1 MSQSR
6 LVDVPPAQRF
16 MKFDRIDWNRVFF
29 KTYYEKRSGAHLL
42 VNFNR
47 VWILHVAFFW
57 YYTAFNSPTI
67 YRRSNGTDPTPA
79 MVWSA
84 TALGGAVATLIMIAA
99 TIAEFAYIPTTWNNT
114 SHLARRLGFLIVCLF
129 LTAAPTIYV
138 ATQNTPRNN
147 SQVALVIAI
156 VQFFIS
162 LVVTLVFCIIPSGR
176 MFGDRVAG
184 RARKYLASQTFTA
197 SYPDLDRKSRFAS
210 VMLWV
215 LILGCKLVESYFF
228 LTLSFKDPIRAMVG
242 MRIQNCNDA
251 WFGDALCQ
259 HQAAFTLAIMYVM
272 DLLLFFLDTFL
283 WYVVWNAV
291 YSILRSFALGLSL
304 WTPWADI
311 YTRLPKRIYA
321 KLLAT
326 GDMEVKYKPKVSVH
340 RILWHKQHH

>member
-1 MSQSR
+1 
-6 LVDVPPAQRF
+6 
-16 MKFDRIDWNRVFF
+16 
-29 KTYYEKRSGAHLL
+29 
-42 VNFNR
+42 
-47 VWILHVAFFW
+47 
-57 YYTAFNSPTI
+57 
-67 YRRSNGTDPTPA
+67 
-79 MVWSA
+79 
-84 TALGGAVATLIMIAA
+84 MIAA
-99 TIAEFAYIPTTWNNT
+99 TIAEFSYIPTTWNNT
-114 SHLARRLGFLIVCLF
+114 SHLARRLGFLVVCLF
-129 LTAAPTIYV
+129 LTAAPTVYV
-138 ATQNTPRNN
+138 ATQNAPLND
-147 SQVALVIAI
+147 SKVALVIAI

-162 LVVTLVFCIIPSGR
+162 LVLTLVFCIIPSGR

-184 RARKYLASQTFTA
+184 RARKYLANQTFTA
-197 SYPDLDRKSRFAS
+197 SYPDLDRKSRTAS

-251 WFGDALCQ
+251 WFGSALCQ
-259 HQAAFTLAIMYVM
+259 YQAAFTLAIMYIM

-311 YTRLPKRIYA
+311 YTRLPKRIYS

-326 GDMEVKYKPKVSVH
+326 ADMEFKYKPKVSLH
-340 RILWHKQHH
+340 QLLIT